1 MWNELIISLESYRN
15 KINLENFNLL
25 ESNGTAKGKC
35 PFLGKELW
43 VNYKGDIA
51 VCCAPDQERKKLG
64 NFGNINKVSLSQV
77 LYSKQYI
84 YLLENYTKNEVCKK
98 CLMRK

>member
-1 MWNELIISLESYRN
+1 MGLR
-15 KINLENFNLL
+15 
-25 ESNGTAKGKC
+25 KGKC

-51 VCCAPDQERKKLG
+51 VMLCTATIQERKKLG